1 MGVTRWRIWLPLAAF
16 ALVLVVIAVGLWKPA
31 DRTVRSALVGKPV
44 PALTLP
50 AAVAGIP
57 GIETASIGKPRLVN
71 VFASWC
77 VPCAAES
84 EQLMALKSIGVPIEG
99 IAVRDSPADLRRF
112 LDRYGNPFV
121 AIGDDRMGRF
131 QLSIGS
137 AGVPESFVIDGEGR
151 IVLQHVGGIRAE
163 DVPDILAALGKA

>member
-1 MGVTRWRIWLPLAAF
+1 MTRWRMWLPLVGF
-16 ALVLVVIAVGLWKPA
+16 ALVLAVIAIGLWQPA
-31 DRTVRSALVGKPV
+31 DRTVRSALVGKPL
-44 PALTLP
+44 PALSLP
-50 AAVAGIP
+50 AAVAGEP
-57 GIETASIGKPRLVN
+57 GIRTAIKGKPRLIN

-99 IAVRDSPADLRRF
+99 IAVRDSPDDLRRF

-137 AGVPESFVIDGEGR
+137 SGVPESFVIDAQGR
-151 IVLQHVGGIRAE
+151 ILLQHVGGIRQE

>member
-1 MGVTRWRIWLPLAAF
+1 MTRWRIWLPLAAF
-16 ALVLVVIAVGLWKPA
+16 ALVLGVIAVGLWKPA
-31 DRTVRSALVGKPV
+31 DRTVRSAMVGRPL
-44 PALTLP
+44 PALSLP
-50 AAVAGIP
+50 PAVAGTP
-57 GIETASIGKPRLVN
+57 GVTTAVKGKPRVIN

-84 EQLMALKSIGVPIEG
+84 EQLMAMKSIGVPIEG
-99 IAVRDSPADLRRF
+99 IAVRDSPADLQRF

-151 IVLQHVGGIRAE
+151 ILLQHVGGIRQE
-163 DVPDILAALGKA
+163 DVPDILAALRKA